1 MATKTFGTLSGSTL
15 TAVQI
20 PPGYNATPLISDNDW
35 GTINNSIYNDVLTP
49 KNALPATR
57 PIFGGAFTKS
67 GLLYI
72 PNRGVLQTR
81 PGDWVAV
88 DPYGWPILL
97 SDKAV
102 PQTLTATG
110 TTTNSSTAVTAL
122 STNVLNLGWAA
133 GQAITGANVPANT
146 VIQAIAANGLSLT
159 LSKAATG
166 GASGTTFT
174 VSSWTHN

>member
-1 MATKTFGTLSGSTL
+1 MATKTFGTLATTTL

-20 PPGYNATPLISDNDW
+20 PPGYNATPLISPADW
-35 GTINNSIYNDVLTP
+35 ATINNSIVNDVLMA
-49 KNALPATR
+49 KNAQPSPKPL
-57 PIFGGAFTKS
+57 FGGAFTKS

-110 TTTNSSTAVTAL
+110 TTTNGSNQVTAL

-133 GQAITGANVPANT
+133 GQAITGLNVPANT
-146 VIQAIAANGLSLT
+146 TIQAIAANGLSLT
-159 LSKAATG
+159 LSNNATG